1 MNLFWAE
8 GLPPLGL
15 PALVSEPAEV
25 PASVVNRRFWRSGDA
40 GECAKSAILA
50 VGGAGEC
57 GKSCLGHVFH
67 LHFRVEGTAV
77 GSNRVPMSVKQS

>member
-25 PASVVNRRFWRSGDA
+25 PASVVNRRFCRSGA
-40 GECAKSAILA
+40 GECAKSTILT
-50 VGGAGEC
+50 VGGAGER

-77 GSNRVPMSVKQS
+77 GSNRVPISVKQS